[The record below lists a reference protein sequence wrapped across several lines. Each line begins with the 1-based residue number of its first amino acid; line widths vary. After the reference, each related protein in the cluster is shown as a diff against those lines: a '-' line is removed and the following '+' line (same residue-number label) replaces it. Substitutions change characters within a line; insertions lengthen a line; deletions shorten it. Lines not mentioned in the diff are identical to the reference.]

1 MKLSVDSVK
10 VVEVGPRDGLQNE
23 KVVIPLQAKVSYIEA
38 LGDAGLKVIEAGAF
52 VSPKW
57 VPQMADTADV
67 YAEIPKDPGV
77 EYPVLVPNMKG
88 LERAIEVGV
97 KSIAIFTAAS
107 ESFNKRN
114 INMTIDESF
123 ENFAAVVP
131 RALNEG
137 MRVRGY
143 VSTAFGCPYEGEV
156 PPEKVLEVCA
166 RLLDLGCYEV
176 SVGDTIGVGTP
187 MQVQGVIGMLLQVIP
202 ATKLAM
208 HFHDTRGTALAN
220 TLASLEMGI
229 ATYDASS
236 GGLGGCP
243 YAPGA
248 SGNMATEDL
257 VYMLDHMAIETG
269 LDLKRLVKASS
280 IVAPYLDH
288 PLPRRYLQACTRAAV
303 PAAPA
308 TAAVQSSVP
317 EVPRWENGWYVVP
330 WQVIFRDVDSFGHV
344 NNAVYLTYF
353 EWARAQM
360 WFDLTEAKGA
370 PEDIGFIMPRAE
382 VDYLAQLGLEPIDI
396 CVRVSEMRNT
406 SLDTVYEIRRGEG
419 QVAATGKVVV
429 VLFDWHEQRKTPISD
444 ELRRKVRERC
454 AS

>member
-1 MKLSVDSVK
+1 MKINVEAVRI
-10 VVEVGPRDGLQNE
+10 VEVGPRDGLQNE
-23 KVVIPLQAKVSYIEA
+23 KVTIPTDAKVAYITA
-38 LGDAGLKVIEAGAF
+38 LSDAGLRVIEAGAF

-67 YAEIPKDPGV
+67 YRNIPKDPGV

-88 LERAIEVGV
+88 LERAIEAGV

-114 INMTIDESF
+114 INMSIDESF
-123 ENFAAVVP
+123 DNFHDVVP
-131 RALNEG
+131 RALHEG

-156 PPEKVLEVCA
+156 PVEKVLEVCA

-202 ATKLAM
+202 ANRLAM

-220 TLASLEMGI
+220 TLAALEMGI
-229 ATYDASS
+229 ATFDASS

-257 VYMLDHMAIETG
+257 VYMLDHMAIESG
-269 LDLKRLVKASS
+269 VDLGRLVAASQ
-280 IVAPYLDH
+280 IIAPYLDH
-288 PLPRRYLQACTRAAV
+288 PLPGRYLQACTRAA
-303 PAAPA
+303 AKIAPA
-308 TAAVQSSVP
+308 STVVQ
-317 EVPRWENGWYVVP
+317 
-330 WQVIFRDVDSFGHV
+330 
-344 NNAVYLTYF
+344 
-353 EWARAQM
+353 
-360 WFDLTEAKGA
+360 
-370 PEDIGFIMPRAE
+370 
-382 VDYLAQLGLEPIDI
+382 
-396 CVRVSEMRNT
+396 
-406 SLDTVYEIRRGEG
+406 
-419 QVAATGKVVV
+419 
-429 VLFDWHEQRKTPISD
+429 
-444 ELRRKVRERC
+444 
-454 AS
+454 